1 MFELSKIRN
10 LTKTIKILYVE
21 DDVRIREQVLGMF
34 KQLHFQ
40 IDVAIDGKDGLEKF
54 LEKEYDI
61 VLSDIIMP
69 RMDGMQ
75 MIQEMKRINPDI
87 IIIITSAYNNEESV
101 LRYESDINLYYDK
114 PFSVP
119 KLINDIIVLMTPPE

>member
-87 IIIITSAYNNEESV
+87 KIIITSAYNNEESV

>member
-1 MFELSKIRN
+1 MFELSKIHD
-10 LTKTIKILYVE
+10 LSKTIKILYVE
-21 DDVRIREQVLGMF
+21 DDLRIQEQVVRMF

-40 IDVAIDGKDGLEKF
+40 IDIAIDGKDGLDKV

-61 VLSDIIMP
+61 VLTDIIMP

-75 MIQEMKRINPDI
+75 MIQEIKKINPDI
-87 IIIITSAYNNEESV
+87 KIIITSAYNDKEKMLS
-101 LRYESDINLYYDK
+101 YKSDIDLYYDK
-114 PFSVP
+114 PFSIP

>member
-1 MFELSKIRN
+1 MFELSKIHD
-10 LTKTIKILYVE
+10 LSKTIKILYVE
-21 DDVRIREQVLGMF
+21 DDLRIREQVVRMF

-40 IDVAIDGKDGLEKF
+40 IDIAIDGKDGLDKV

-61 VLSDIIMP
+61 VLTDIIMP

-75 MIQEMKRINPDI
+75 MIQEIKKINPDI
-87 IIIITSAYNNEESV
+87 KIIITSAYNDKEKMLS
-101 LRYESDINLYYDK
+101 YKSDIDLYYDK
-114 PFSVP
+114 PFSIP